1 MITSHILASGT
12 SPMLAQTITGGG
24 ATGLIALG
32 TNQATAL
39 QLSASQNVITTSSAS
54 TGVKLQATEAGNEV
68 WIRNDSGQTIT
79 VYPFETSGTTFNAAA
94 STVTIATAKT
104 MVLKAASSTVWMT
117 ILTA

>member
-1 MITSHILASGT
+1 MITSHVLAAGT

-24 ATGLIALG
+24 APGLVAVG

-39 QLSASQNVITTSSAS
+39 QLSASQNAITTSSAS

-94 STVTIATAKT
+94 SSVTVATAKT
-104 MVLKAASSTVWMT
+104 IVFKALSSTYWMS